1 MDPYRQDITPA
12 GEPDRSSSQTES
24 FFMLNELS
32 DKKLHNAV
40 SAHFGKD
47 AQEVR
52 KQLQETAIQQA
63 SRGGSHDSVGQDSS
77 SPSARRRAQKFFQS
91 SQAQKE

>member
-1 MDPYRQDITPA
+1 MDPYRQDITPT

-52 KQLQETAIQQA
+52 KQLQETAIKQG
-63 SRGGSHDSVGQDSS
+63 SRGSRDSGQESS
-77 SPSARRRAQKFFQS
+77 SPSARRRA
-91 SQAQKE
+91 